1 MTIVYLGLG
10 SNLGD
15 RVGHV
20 QQALTM
26 LQSHPQIKLLST
38 SSFYETEP
46 VGFADQDWFVNAVVA
61 IETDLTPNALLL
73 HCQNIEE
80 KLQRVRLIDNKNGPR
95 TIDVDILFYDTLVM
109 NTPDLV
115 IPHPGFHERAY
126 TLVPFLEINSR
137 FLHPVLQKS
146 VEQLHHDL
154 AEPEEVMLY
163 GTRGLF

>member
-1 MTIVYLGLG
+1 
-10 SNLGD
+10 
-15 RVGHV
+15 
-20 QQALTM
+20 M

-61 IETDLTPNALLL
+61 VETDLTPNVLLEL
-73 HCQNIEE
+73 CQRIEE
-80 KLQRVRLIDNKNGPR
+80 QLKRVRLVDNKNGPR